1 MLFRD
6 RLLAALEEQAASFD
20 RFDAEL
26 TSRLGLLSHSLDEI
40 GGKGYAELTR
50 ALVNLES
57 PGALPTVEWDRGG
70 RIPFGTVWP
79 DHPSARAWAL
89 GVLEG
94 RPTFAADGSQIEP
107 DKRFSVPAALIQ
119 VGWFENL
126 HRATG
131 DSYRKDVDMRV
142 LGPGDLREDEVGPP
156 KRKVDL
162 ARFELEVAALR
173 RYLSEATDAAS
184 RRVAFFDGSLVVS
197 FAEKRK
203 QDAYARRYVE
213 LVLDLLK
220 EAEARRVPVIAYVD
234 TSYAHDLA
242 AMIAAYAGF
251 KTHGGVSD
259 GALLT
264 DRLGWGD
271 RTPTAICAREGILDA
286 YGEWSRKIGFC
297 YLKTN
302 SDAPPARLE
311 YPLWLLEDGR
321 LDEVLDVV
329 RAEVIAGSGYPYTL
343 AAADATAV
351 LTMSDREAFYRAL
364 QDFLTARH
372 VPLRFSK
379 KALSKVRRR

>member
-20 RFDAEL
+20 QFDAEL
-26 TSRLGLLSHSLDEI
+26 TNRLGLLTKTLDQI
-40 GGKGYAELTR
+40 GSVGYEALLR
-50 ALVNLES
+50 ALSNLES
-57 PGALPTVEWDRGG
+57 PGALPTDEWDRGG
-70 RIPFGTVWP
+70 RIPFDMVWT
-79 DHPSARAWAL
+79 DHPAARAWAL

-126 HRATG
+126 HRPTG

-142 LGPGDLREDEVGPP
+142 LGPGDLREDEIGPP

-173 RYLSEATDAAS
+173 RYLDEAAES
-184 RRVAFFDGSLVVS
+184 PNRVAFFDGSLVVS

-203 QDAYARRYVE
+203 QDAFARRYVE

-220 EAEARRVPVIAYVD
+220 AAEARRVPLIAYVD

-242 AMIAAYAGF
+242 SMIAAYAGLGAQ
-251 KTHGGVSD
+251 GGVSD
-259 GALLT
+259 GALLA

-329 RAEVIAGSGYPYTL
+329 RAEVIAGGGYPYTL

-364 QDFLTARH
+364 QDFLAARN

-379 KALSKVRRR
+379 KALSKQRRR